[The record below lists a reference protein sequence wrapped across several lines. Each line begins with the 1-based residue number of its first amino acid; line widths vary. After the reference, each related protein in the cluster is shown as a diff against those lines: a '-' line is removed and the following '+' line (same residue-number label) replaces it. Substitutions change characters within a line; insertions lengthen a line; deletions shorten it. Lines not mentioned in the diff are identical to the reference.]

1 MTGNDGRRPAAAWL
15 RELRRAAAWHR
26 RLLVAGLLAASV
38 AFAIQAVSPEPPAGV
53 AVLVAAK
60 NLSGGTPL
68 SPADVRLRDLPAS
81 AVPEGSLRLEADVTG
96 RSLVAPVRAGE
107 VITDVRVVG
116 RSYLE
121 SYGDAFVATPVRIA
135 DAAAVRLLR
144 AGEVIDVLAAG
155 AGSDGTTGGAARLVA
170 SAVHVITIP
179 RSDGSLL
186 GSSDVGDGA
195 LLVLATTSETAGRLA
210 AAAVTDRLSVVIRPT

>member
-1 MTGNDGRRPAAAWL
+1 VTWRGPRTQVAAWL

-38 AFAIQAVSPEPPAGV
+38 AFAIQAVSPEPAPGV
-53 AVLVAAK
+53 AVLVATK

-68 SPADVRLRDLPAS
+68 TGADVRLRHLPAS
-81 AVPEGSLRLEADVTG
+81 AVPDGSLRLEADVAG

-121 SYGDAFVATPVRIA
+121 SYGDDFVATPVRIA

-144 AGEVIDVLAAG
+144 AGDIIDVLAAG
-155 AGSDGTTGGAARLVA
+155 AGSGGTTPSAARLVA
-170 SAVHVITIP
+170 AAVHVITIP
-179 RSDGSLL
+179 RDDGSLL
-186 GSSDVGDGA
+186 GAGNVTAGA
-195 LLVLATTSETAGRLA
+195 LLVVATTSETAARLA
-210 AAAVTDRLSVVIRPT
+210 AAAVTERLSVVIRPA